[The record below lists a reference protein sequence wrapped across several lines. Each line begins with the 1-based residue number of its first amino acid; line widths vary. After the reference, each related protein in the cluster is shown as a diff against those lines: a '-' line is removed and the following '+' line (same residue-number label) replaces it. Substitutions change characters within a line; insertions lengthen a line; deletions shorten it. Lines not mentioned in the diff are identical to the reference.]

1 MDVSAEDYA
10 AFQAFQAQKAAR
22 EQDRTGA
29 LWARWAREVNGDTA
43 SIFRAYR
50 MAVKLMAEHGV
61 SAWTLKIGHARYQD
75 GSIRYKYKP
84 GTKVWDGNPGTL
96 TLSGPLMSVWTEEQQ
111 RTLILHEIAHI
122 KCPDDGHGPWWGWHC
137 HALGIEPRRCWGEEE
152 IQRAMPAIKRRRR
165 NP

>member
-1 MDVSAEDYA
+1 MEVDAAAYAE
-10 AFQAFQAQKAAR
+10 FQAFKAEEVRRRTTRIAGQWKTWAAEAGGDPQAI
-22 EQDRTGA
+22 
-29 LWARWAREVNGDTA
+29 L
-43 SIFRAYR
+43 RAYR